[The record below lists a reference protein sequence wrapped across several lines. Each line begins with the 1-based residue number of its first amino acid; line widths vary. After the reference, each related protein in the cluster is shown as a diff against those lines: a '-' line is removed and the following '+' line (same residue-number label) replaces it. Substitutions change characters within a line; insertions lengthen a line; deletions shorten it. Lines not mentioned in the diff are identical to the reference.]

1 MAKDGPGGE
10 KTEKPTPK
18 RIKQARKDGQIPRT
32 QELGTWVGAAAA
44 SVLLPMLVGNAF
56 TAVQELFLHVGFVV
70 DHPEPAQLSVLM
82 GQALSAFLGAVL
94 PLALGMMLVGTVAS
108 VAQGGVTLTA
118 KGIKPTLKKLN
129 PLPGVKRMFGT
140 HGAWEAIKAVIKT
153 AAIGAVIYV
162 TSDNAQTLV
171 SASGSLPLSEI
182 TRVCADSV
190 VLMLRVVGISG
201 LVIALAD
208 YLVVRHQSMQK
219 LKMSRYEIEQ
229 EHKQSEGDPHVKA
242 QRRALQM
249 ALSRNRMMA
258 EVAEADVLLINPTH
272 VAVALKYEPQ
282 RGAPRV
288 VAKGA
293 GEVATKLRERAAE
306 ARVPMVQDIPL
317 ARALHASC
325 DIGQEVP
332 AQLFTAVARVL
343 AFVMQ
348 LSSRGVRGGVHRPG
362 FDAPDTTDLPRAGRR
377 RSGGGDG
384 CRRFPT
390 LPRTP
395 LRGRSWTPGHQR

>member
-56 TAVQELFLHVGFVV
+56 TAVQELFLHVGSVV
-70 DHPEPAQLSVLM
+70 EHPEPAQLSVLM

-190 VLMLRVVGISG
+190 VLMFRVVGVSG

-282 RGAPRV
+282 KGAPRV

-325 DIGQEVP
+325 DLGQEVP

-377 RSGGGDG
+377 RS
-384 CRRFPT
+384 
-390 LPRTP
+390 
-395 LRGRSWTPGHQR
+395 